1 MVRDLLGPGSSGIE
15 TQYLTH
21 GVTVRLCAAHRRLQF
36 QQGRAARAMIRSPRV
51 GVASGGH
58 PDPTALE
65 STCGPRTAD
74 QIRTGDGRSAG
85 ELHMAVPA
93 RRGRDAICRRRRS
106 PRRDRRRAEPID
118 RRCDASVVSHPA
130 PLVRRRQVVWTVSP
144 PHGCA
149 TPTHP
154 PADGTSRWRTGG
166 EPDRASMSR
175 PGRAGIAEPIRG
187 PC

>member
-21 GVTVRLCAAHRRLQF
+21 GVTVRLCAADRRLQF
-36 QQGRAARAMIRSPRV
+36 QPGRAGRAMIDHLASAWRAGGTQTRRRWRALADHARRIRSAPV
-51 GVASGGH
+51 
-58 PDPTALE
+58 
-65 STCGPRTAD
+65 
-74 QIRTGDGRSAG
+74 TGDLPGSYT
-85 ELHMAVPA
+85 A
-93 RRGRDAICRRRRS
+93 RRGRDAVCRRRRS

-118 RRCDASVVSHPA
+118 RRCDVSVVSHPA